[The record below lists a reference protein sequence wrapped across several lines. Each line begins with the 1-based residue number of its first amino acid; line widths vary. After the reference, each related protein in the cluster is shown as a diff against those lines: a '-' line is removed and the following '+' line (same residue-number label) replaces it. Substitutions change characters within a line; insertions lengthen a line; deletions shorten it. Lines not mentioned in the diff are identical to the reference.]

1 MKMLMTFLDTPM
13 CLTRLLLALSSL
25 TWAFILFTTGHLF
38 TGRPTY
44 DVMAA
49 IAGEN
54 VWAFPFTV
62 HGCIAMYTLFTNS
75 RNRVTL
81 LLDGLLGCVI
91 WTASTAACFSAYW
104 PHADSFWI
112 SLTTYKP
119 PAALSADIWMSVAA
133 WWHFI
138 KHWAEFKEDEDVRG
152 S

>member
-13 CLTRLLLALSSL
+13 YSTRLLLALSSL
-25 TWAFILFTTGHLF
+25 TRALILFTTGHLF
-38 TGRPTY
+38 TGRTTY

-49 IAGEN
+49 IASEN
-54 VWAFPFTV
+54 VWAFLFAV
-62 HGCIAMYTLFTNS
+62 HGCIAIYTLFTNS

-91 WTASTAACFSAYW
+91 WTASTAACFSAHW
-104 PHADSFWI
+104 PHAGSFWI
-112 SLTTYKP
+112 SLITYKP
-119 PAALSADIWMSVAA
+119 PALLSADIWMSVAA

-138 KHWAEFKEDEDVRG
+138 KHWAEFREEADVRG

>member
-1 MKMLMTFLDTPM
+1 MKMLMAFLDTPM
-13 CLTRLLLALSSL
+13 YSTRLLLALSSL
-25 TWAFILFTTGHLF
+25 TWAFILFITCHLF
-38 TGRPTY
+38 SGRATY

-54 VWAFPFTV
+54 VWAFLFTV
-62 HGCIAMYTLFTNS
+62 HGCIAIYTLFTNS

-91 WTASTAACFSAYW
+91 WTASTAACFSAHW

-112 SLTTYKP
+112 SLATYKP
-119 PAALSADIWMSVAA
+119 PAAMSADIWMSVAA

-138 KHWAEFKEDEDVRG
+138 KHWAEFKEDADVRG